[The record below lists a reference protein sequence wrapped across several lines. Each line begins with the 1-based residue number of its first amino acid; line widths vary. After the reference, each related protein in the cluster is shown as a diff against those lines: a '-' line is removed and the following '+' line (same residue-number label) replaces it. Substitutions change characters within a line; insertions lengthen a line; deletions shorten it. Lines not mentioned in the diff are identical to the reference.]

1 MGEMGKFYITT
12 SIPYVNGPPHVGH
25 ALEFCQADALKRYCR
40 DVLKE
45 KTLLLSG
52 ADENALKN
60 VQAAEKLGTTTLELC
75 NINSQKF
82 RALAEGLNIKFD
94 IFQRGSDQTL
104 HWPGVIEIWNRCL
117 RSGDIYKKP
126 YQGLYCVGCE
136 NFYKEE
142 DLTNGVCP
150 YHLKKPE
157 LVEEENYFFRLSD
170 PKFAR
175 IEYLIESDELKIL
188 PKERKNEV
196 LAFVRGGLEDFSI
209 SRSNR
214 RARNWGVPVPG
225 DEEQRIYVW
234 FDALAIYLTGLGFNR
249 NEKTFNEWWPA
260 DLHVIGKDIIK
271 FHGVYWIGMLISA
284 GLALPKA
291 LMVHGF
297 INSGGQK
304 MSKTLGNVIDPFELL
319 KKFGSEANRYF
330 YLAKIPTLDD
340 GDLTL
345 KRFED
350 AYNSDLANGLG
361 NLVSR
366 IAKLAEMSGFDP
378 TKSGDGRENKL
389 LRDVELEI
397 KRLRI
402 DLALDII
409 WKSIKGLDGYLNR
422 KRPWDN
428 ILSKTVVIDEAITS
442 IREIGESLRPFMPGT
457 AQKIKEQFKGPEI
470 KAAVPLFPRL

>member
-1 MGEMGKFYITT
+1 MSKFYITT
-12 SIPYVNGPPHVGH
+12 SIPYVNGAPHVGH
-25 ALEFCQADALKRYCR
+25 ALEFCQADALRRYHR

-60 VQAAEKLGTTTLELC
+60 VQAAEKLGITTLELC
-75 NINSQKF
+75 NTNSQKF
-82 RALAEGLNIKFD
+82 RELAESLNIKFD
-94 IFQRGSDQTL
+94 VFRRGSDQHL
-104 HWPGVIEIWNRCL
+104 HWPGVIELWSRCL
-117 RSGDIYKKP
+117 RAGDIYKKP
-126 YQGLYCVGCE
+126 YRGLYCVGCE

-142 DLTNGVCP
+142 DLTGGRCP

-170 PKFAR
+170 PKFTR
-175 IEYLIESDELKIL
+175 IGQLIESDELKIL
-188 PKERKNEV
+188 PVERKNEV
-196 LAFVRGGLEDFSI
+196 LAFIKRGLEDFSI

-225 DEEQRIYVW
+225 DKEQRIYVW
-234 FDALAIYLTGLGFNR
+234 FDALAIYLTGLGFSGD
-249 NEKTFNEWWPA
+249 EKKFGGWWPA

-271 FHGVYWIGMLISA
+271 FHAVYWIGMLISA
-284 GLALPKA
+284 GLPLPKSI
-291 LMVHGF
+291 LVHGF

-304 MSKTLGNVIDPFELL
+304 MSKTLGNVINPFELIE
-319 KKFGSEANRYF
+319 KFGSEASRYF
-330 YLAKIPTLDD
+330 YLAKIPTLGD

-378 TKSGDGRENKL
+378 TKSGNSRDNKL

-397 KRLRI
+397 KKLRI
-402 DLALDII
+402 DSALDII
-409 WKSIKGLDGYLNR
+409 WKTIKDLDGYLNR
-422 KRPWDN
+422 ERPWDN
-428 ILSKTVVIDEAITS
+428 ITSKTVVIGEAIIS
-442 IREIGESLRPFMPGT
+442 IREIGKSLHPFMPGT
-457 AQKIKEQFKGPEI
+457 AQKIKEQFKGPKI
-470 KAAVPLFPRL
+470 KAAAPLFPRL